1 MILENFYRQLIIEK
15 REELDLKH
23 ENYQLTKMDFE
34 EEQNTFAQIAEH
46 HGEKLRQLRE
56 IFDSFN
62 FSIDSRFDET
72 MKKLRQWSGYGEGES
87 AGNHDLE
94 SL

>member
-34 EEQNTFAQIAEH
+34 EE
-46 HGEKLRQLRE
+46 
-56 IFDSFN
+56 
-62 FSIDSRFDET
+62 
-72 MKKLRQWSGYGEGES
+72 
-87 AGNHDLE
+87 
-94 SL
+94 